1 MNIINKVGQW
11 QAIPM
16 ALIKDESLS
25 YAAKGLYARLAILP
39 EQSEITVASVK
50 GDSNKR
56 TIAKLFIEL
65 RDAGWLVVL
74 HERADCRKIYQLN
87 FEKTTD
93 VAGAKN
99 APATESSECKKCTR
113 AGAKNALDS
122 RARNNIYINNNNIL
136 DLSLETRAREVPTIY
151 HYPFM
156 PGMKYKEKL
165 RCLIDGV
172 NGFVERK
179 VISEDQARRFVEF
192 WSEPMSDDQNKL
204 RMEGQDAWSLE
215 VRIKRWIDKSER
227 L

>member
-16 ALIKDESLS
+16 AIIKDESLS

-39 EQSEITVASVK
+39 EESEITVTSVK
-50 GDSNKR
+50 CDNNRR

-65 RDAGWLVVL
+65 RDAGWLEVL
-74 HERADCRKIYQLN
+74 HERADKRKIYQLN
-87 FEKTTD
+87 CEKRTD
-93 VAGAKN
+93 GACAKN
-99 APATESSECKKCTR
+99 AHATTSSECKKCTR
-113 AGAKNALDS
+113 ACAKNAHDS
-122 RARNNIYINNNNIL
+122 RARNNIYNINNNIL
-136 DLSLETRAREVPTIY
+136 DISLETRAREVPTIY

-156 PGMKYKEKL
+156 PGMTFREKL

-179 VISEDQARRFVEF
+179 TISEDQARRFVEF